1 VIVPKRARFSTLKR
15 KGSGKLAPALLLLIV
30 MVRWLLLG
38 MLLAQAVL
46 AENWPQFRGPR
57 GDGTSTETNVP
68 VRWSATQN
76 IKWKANIPG
85 EGHSSPIVWERS
97 VFVTSATDN
106 GDRHLIRVD
115 AGTGK
120 IVWQKKLA
128 TGPKESMHR
137 ENSSASSTPATD
149 GTRIVTSFQ
158 VGDRVDLRCFDFEG
172 RQLWAVQPLRFD
184 GQHGYSYSP
193 IIYKDLVLFDCR
205 QEGEAALLALDK
217 RTGQVRWRATPGN
230 KRISHITPLLV
241 TRGNQTQ
248 LIVSGSDETRSYNPD
263 TGQPIWWCNGPSDV
277 AVAGLAYGEGMVFA
291 TAGYPDRTRMAI
303 RVDGR
308 GDVTKTHVAWS
319 SRRQVT
325 YVPSPVYH
333 AGHLYSVIDEGMVC
347 CFDAK
352 TGQSKWEYRL
362 GGRFRASL
370 VLAAGRIYATN
381 DKGLTTIFVPN
392 PQQFQALASNDLGN
406 FCYATPAISNG
417 RIFLRAGEN
426 LYSIAEN

>member
-1 VIVPKRARFSTLKR
+1 
-15 KGSGKLAPALLLLIV
+15 
-30 MVRWLLLG
+30 MG
-38 MLLAQAVL
+38 MLLAQAVF

-68 VRWSATQN
+68 MRWSATQN

-106 GDRHLIRVD
+106 GERHLIRVD

-120 IVWQKKLA
+120 IIWQKKVA

-137 ENSSASSTPATD
+137 ENSSASSSPTTD

-217 RTGQVRWRATPGN
+217 RSGQVRWRAVPGN
-230 KRISHITPLLV
+230 KRISHVTPLLIAH
-241 TRGNQTQ
+241 GNQTQ
-248 LIVSGSDETRSYNPD
+248 LIVSGSDETRSFNPD

-277 AVAGLAYGEGMVFA
+277 AVAGLAYGDGMVFA

-352 TGQSKWEYRL
+352 TGQSKWEHRL

-370 VLAAGRIYATN
+370 VLAGGRIYATN
-381 DKGLTTIFVPN
+381 DKGLTTVFAPN
-392 PQQFQALASNDLGN
+392 PQQFHALASNDLGN

-417 RIFLRAGEN
+417 RMFLRAGQN
-426 LYSIAEN
+426 LYCVAEN

>member
-1 VIVPKRARFSTLKR
+1 
-15 KGSGKLAPALLLLIV
+15 
-30 MVRWLLLG
+30 
-38 MLLAQAVL
+38 MLLAQAVF
-46 AENWPQFRGPR
+46 AENWPQFRGSR

-68 VRWSATQN
+68 LRWSATQN
-76 IKWKANIPG
+76 IKWKANVPG

-106 GDRHLIRVD
+106 GDRHLIRID
-115 AGTGK
+115 TETGK
-120 IVWQKKLA
+120 IAWQKKVA
-128 TGPKESMHR
+128 GGPKESMHR

-184 GQHGYSYSP
+184 GQHGYSCSP

-217 RTGQVRWRATPGN
+217 RSGQVRWRAGPGN
-230 KRISHITPLLV
+230 KRISHVTPLLIAQ
-241 TRGNQTQ
+241 GNQTQ

-263 TGQPIWWCNGPSDV
+263 TGQAIWWCNGPSDV

-303 RVDGR
+303 RVNGR
-308 GDVTKTHVAWS
+308 GDITKTHVAWS

-325 YVPSPVYH
+325 YVPSPVYD
-333 AGHLYSVIDEGMVC
+333 AGHVYSVIDEGMVC

-352 TGQSKWEYRL
+352 TGQSKWEHRL

-370 VLAAGRIYATN
+370 ILAAGQIYATN
-381 DKGLTTIFVPN
+381 DKGVTTVFAPN
-392 PQQFQALASNDLGN
+392 PQQFHARASNDLGN
-406 FCYATPAISNG
+406 PCYATPAISNG

-426 LYSIAEN
+426 LYCIAEN